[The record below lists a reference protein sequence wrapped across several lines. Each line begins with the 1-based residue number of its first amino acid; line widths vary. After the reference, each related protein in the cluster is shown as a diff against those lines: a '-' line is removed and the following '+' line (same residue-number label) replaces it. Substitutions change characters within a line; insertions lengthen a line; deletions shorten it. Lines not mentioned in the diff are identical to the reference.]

1 MFDENLGLDIKK
13 YTLSDLLSLF
23 KMPMNFT
30 KEHLIA
36 AKRIV
41 MKTHP
46 DKSSLDKKFFLF
58 FSAAYKLLYSTF
70 IGKVTNRSDKV
81 SYDPNDL
88 LEKEESDGSIQ
99 NNIQNNIKH
108 KKIHTIENVIKF
120 NETFNKLFETHCLKE
135 LRADEDGHGN
145 WLKSNDDYDTSK
157 TSLSNMNKF
166 FEEKKKEKFDMIIK
180 PTINYVG
187 SGSGYDLVNDSS
199 VPYSS
204 NMFSQLQFD
213 DVKRAYVESIVPVSG
228 DTRIGNRPI
237 SDKDVNNYT
246 HERNNI
252 KYKQNMSDINEIG
265 FEDDTSRINQMQE
278 TKMSFLLAK
287 QDEAFDKMR
296 KNITSSSFL
305 LTN

>member
-1 MFDENLGLDIKK
+1 MFNDNLGLDINK
-13 YTLSDLLSLF
+13 YNLSDLLALF
-23 KMPMNFT
+23 EMPINFT

-46 DKSSLDKKFFLF
+46 DKSFLDKKFFLF
-58 FSAAYKLLYSTF
+58 FSAAYKLLHSTF
-70 IGKVTNRSDKV
+70 IGKFTARSGKV

-88 LEKEESDGSIQ
+88 LTEETGEADSSLK
-99 NNIQNNIKH
+99 NR
-108 KKIHTIENVIKF
+108 KINTIENVIKF
-120 NETFNKLFETHCLKE
+120 NETFNKMFETHCLKE
-135 LRADEDGHGN
+135 LRADEDGHGH

-157 TSLSNMNKF
+157 TSSSNINRF
-166 FEEKKKEKFDMIIK
+166 FEEKKKEKFDLIVK
-180 PTINYVG
+180 PTINYVC
-187 SGSGYDLVNDSS
+187 SGSGYDLINDIS

-228 DTRIGNRPI
+228 DNRISNRPI
-237 SDKDVNNYT
+237 SDNDVNQYT
-246 HERNNI
+246 NERNNI
-252 KYKQNMSDINEIG
+252 KYTHDIPNNGVGGIG
-265 FEDDTSRINQMQE
+265 YEYDTERSTQEDT

-296 KNITSSSFL
+296 KAMNTSSFL

>member
-1 MFDENLGLDIKK
+1 MFNENLGLDIKK
-13 YTLSDLLSLF
+13 YSLSDLLALF
-23 KMPMNFT
+23 EMPINFT

-46 DKSSLDKKFFLF
+46 DKSFLDKKFFLF
-58 FSAAYKLLYSTF
+58 FSSAYKLLHSTF
-70 IGKVTNRSDKV
+70 MGKFTSRSGKV

-88 LEKEESDGSIQ
+88 LPEETGEADSSL
-99 NNIQNNIKH
+99 KPH
-108 KKIHTIENVIKF
+108 KIHTIENIIKF
-120 NETFNKLFETHCLKE
+120 NETFNKMFETHCLKE
-135 LRADEDGHGN
+135 LGADEDGHGN

-166 FEEKKKEKFDMIIK
+166 FEEKKKEKFDLIVK

-187 SGSGYDLVNDSS
+187 SGSGYDLINDTS

-228 DTRIGNRPI
+228 DTRISNRPI
-237 SDKDVNNYT
+237 SDNDVKYYT
-246 HERNNI
+246 NERNSI
-252 KYKQNMSDINEIG
+252 KFEHRSPNSDDMNY
-265 FEDDTSRINQMQE
+265 EDDMNRANQIQA

-296 KNITSSSFL
+296 KNINSSSFL

>member
-1 MFDENLGLDIKK
+1 MFNENLGLDIKK
-13 YTLSDLLSLF
+13 YNLSDLLSLF
-23 KMPMNFT
+23 EMPINFT

-46 DKSSLDKKFFLF
+46 DKSFLDKKFFLF
-58 FSAAYKLLYSTF
+58 FSAAYKLLHSTF
-70 IGKVTNRSDKV
+70 MGKFTSRSGKV

-88 LEKEESDGSIQ
+88 SETGDADSSS
-99 NNIQNNIKH
+99 KH
-108 KKIHTIENVIKF
+108 KIHTIENVIKF
-120 NETFNKLFETHCLKE
+120 NESFNKMFETHCLKE
-135 LRADEDGHGN
+135 LGADEDGHGN

-157 TSLSNMNKF
+157 TSLSNMNNF
-166 FEEKKKEKFDMIIK
+166 FEEKKKEKFDLIVK
-180 PTINYVG
+180 PTINYIG
-187 SGSGYDLVNDSS
+187 SGSGYDLINDTS

-228 DTRIGNRPI
+228 DTRISNRPI
-237 SDKDVNNYT
+237 SDNDVKYYAN
-246 HERNNI
+246 ERNSI
-252 KYKQNMSDINEIG
+252 KYNHNLPSDDMNY
-265 FEDDTSRINQMQE
+265 EDDMNRVNQTQA

-296 KNITSSSFL
+296 KNLNSSSFL